1 MDKPPLQLIVV
12 LGLSG
17 SGKTTAIKALKD
29 RGVFCIDNLPTAL
42 IGQLIEQ
49 VRQSGSPLNRVALCL
64 EVRSEAERDQLA
76 TLFEELRQGDLA
88 FELLYLVADAPTLTR
103 RFQETRSTH
112 PLADRYPVLEEAIAQ
127 EKALL
132 DALRPFATHEL
143 DTTEFT
149 VHDLRRRIGEI
160 LPLDGNQPLLHVG
173 LVSFGFKHGLPHEAD
188 MVVDARFLPN
198 PYFVPELKEHTGLEA
213 AVARYVLDSEDA
225 TTFLTYLK
233 GMLDFLLP
241 RYHREGKAYFTLAV
255 GCTGGHHRSV
265 AIVEA
270 LASYLHERGIPL
282 TTRHR
287 DLER

>member
-1 MDKPPLQLIVV
+1 MDKAPLQLIVI

-17 SGKTTAIKALKD
+17 SGKTTTIKALKD
-29 RGVFCIDNLPTAL
+29 RGVFCIDNLPTTL
-42 IGQLIEQ
+42 IGQLIDGAQ
-49 VRQSGSPLNRVALCL
+49 QPGSPLRHVALCL
-64 EVRSEAERDQLA
+64 EVRSAADRDGLT
-76 TLFEELRQGDLA
+76 TLFEELRQGQLA
-88 FELLYLVADAPTLTR
+88 FELVYLFAALPTLTR

-112 PLADRYPVLEEAIAQ
+112 PLADRYPLLDDAIAH
-127 EKALL
+127 EAALL
-132 DALRPFATHEL
+132 DPLRPFATHEI
-143 DTTEFT
+143 DTSELT

-160 LPLDGNQPLLHVG
+160 LPAEGHHTLHVG

-198 PYFVPELKEHTGLEA
+198 PYFVPELKDHTGLEA
-213 AVARYVLDSEDA
+213 PVARFVLDSAD
-225 TTFLTYLK
+225 TTAFLTHLERL
-233 GMLDFLLP
+233 LDFLLP
-241 RYHREGKAYFTLAV
+241 RYQHEGKAYFTLAI

-270 LASYLHERGIPL
+270 LAGYLQGRSIPL

>member
-1 MDKPPLQLIVV
+1 MGKAPLQLIVI

-42 IGQLIEQ
+42 IGQLIEGAQ
-49 VRQSGSPLNRVALCL
+49 QPGSPLERVALCL
-64 EVRSEAERDQLA
+64 EVRSEGDRDGLA

-88 FELLYLVADAPTLTR
+88 FELVYLFATAATLTR

-112 PLADRYPVLEEAIAQ
+112 PLADRYPVLEDAIPA
-127 EKALL
+127 EGALL
-132 DALRPFATHEL
+132 DPLRPFATHEV
-143 DTTEFT
+143 DTTRLT
-149 VHDLRRRIGEI
+149 VHDLRRRIGEL
-160 LPLDGNQPLLHVG
+160 LPLDGKHPLHMG
-173 LVSFGFKHGLPHEAD
+173 LVSFGFKHGLPYEAD

-198 PYFVPELKEHTGLEA
+198 PYFVPELKDHTGLEA
-213 AVARYVLDSEDA
+213 AVAGYVLDSAEA
-225 TTFLTYLK
+225 TTFLAQIK

-241 RYHREGKAYFTLAV
+241 RYQHEGKAYFTLAV

-270 LASYLHERGIPL
+270 LASYLEGRGVPL

>member
-1 MDKPPLQLIVV
+1 MDKPPLQLIVI

-49 VRQSGSPLNRVALCL
+49 ANQPGSPLDRVALCL
-64 EVRSEAERDQLA
+64 EVRSERDRDGLA

-88 FELLYLVADAPTLTR
+88 FELAYLFANPATLTR

-112 PLADRYPVLEEAIAQ
+112 PLADRYPILEEAIDA
-127 EKALL
+127 ERALL
-132 DALRPFATHEL
+132 DSLRPFATHEV
-143 DTTEFT
+143 DTTELT

-160 LPLDGNQPLLHVG
+160 LPVDGNHALHVG

-198 PYFVPELKEHTGLEA
+198 PYFVPELKEHTGLEE
-213 AVARYVLDSEDA
+213 AVARYVLDSDDT
-225 TTFLTYLK
+225 TTFLAQIE
-233 GMLDFLLP
+233 GMLDFLVP
-241 RYHREGKAYFTLAV
+241 RYQQEGKAYFTLAV

-270 LASYLHERGIPL
+270 LASYLQGRAIPL
-282 TTRHR
+282 TIRHR
-287 DLER
+287 DLQR

>member
-1 MDKPPLQLIVV
+1 MDKPPLQLIVI

-49 VRQSGSPLNRVALCL
+49 ARQAGSPLERVALCL
-64 EVRSEAERDQLA
+64 EVRSEADRDGLA
-76 TLFEELRQGDLA
+76 TLFEELRDGDLT
-88 FELLYLVADAPTLTR
+88 FDVVYLFATAATLTR

-112 PLADRYPVLEEAIAQ
+112 PLADRYPVLEEAIVA
-127 EKALL
+127 EAALL
-132 DALRPFATHEL
+132 DPLRPFATHEV
-143 DTTEFT
+143 DTTRLT
-149 VHDLRRRIGEI
+149 VHDLRRRISEL
-160 LPLDGNQPLLHVG
+160 LPLDGDHPLHVG
-173 LVSFGFKHGLPHEAD
+173 LVSFGFKHGLPYEAD
-188 MVVDARFLPN
+188 MVMDARFLPN
-198 PYFVPELKEHTGLEA
+198 PYFVPELKDHTGLETE
-213 AVARYVLDSEDA
+213 VARYVLDSAESA
-225 TTFLTYLK
+225 TFLSHLK

-241 RYHREGKAYFTLAV
+241 RYRHEGKAYFTLAV

-270 LASYLHERGIPL
+270 LASYLQGREIPL